1 MIYDSDYIYNLLDHN
16 TLIALDAIWKELVTE
31 SVNNSIYTHT
41 TGITEDWDFIEHT
54 PFTEPFWGVIVNL

>member
-1 MIYDSDYIYNLLDHN
+1 MIYDSDYIYKLLDYN
-16 TLIALDAIWKELVTE
+16 TLITLDAIWKELVTE
-31 SVNNSIYTHT
+31 SVHNSISMQT